1 MTNPPAFKSAVQCG
15 NIMVF
20 LLKTVQQ
27 TSLKLS
33 AKLAQRKKFAILG
46 NGIEIIE
53 IKRQL

>member
-1 MTNPPAFKSAVQCG
+1 MTNPPAFRSAVQCG

-33 AKLAQRKKFAILG
+33 AKLARRKKFAILR

-53 IKRQL
+53 IKRQ